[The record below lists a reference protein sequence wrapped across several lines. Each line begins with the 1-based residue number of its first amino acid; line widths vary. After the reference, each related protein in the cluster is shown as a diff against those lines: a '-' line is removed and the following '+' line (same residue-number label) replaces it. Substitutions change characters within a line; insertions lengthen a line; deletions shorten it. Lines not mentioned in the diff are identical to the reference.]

1 MTFIGY
7 FCIVN
12 LRERGKKDVCFWYP
26 LIVRLCQI
34 KLYDVISTKL
44 SQFDIFLRIAANF
57 VFAENVKNTFFA
69 LKLFTKS
76 KLNFTLFE
84 CLK

>member
-1 MTFIGY
+1 MTSIGY

-57 VFAENVKNTFFA
+57 VFMENAKN
-69 LKLFTKS
+69 LFLVLMIFMKS
-76 KLNFTLFE
+76 KLHYTIFK